1 MVKSAVQSHLATPQR
16 LVRQALAS
24 ATPAVT
30 LKQASRAIGMND
42 AYLQQF
48 LERGTPREL
57 PERVRYK
64 LADFLGIS
72 QDKLNPD
79 PWQRDIH
86 GARPV
91 DPQIRA
97 VPFID
102 IQASAGA
109 GSVIDAVEDHDIE
122 QWHLPKQWLRQLGNG
137 QIDSLKLLGVSGDSM
152 VPRLLDGDIVMIDTS
167 QRTASPP
174 GIFVLHDGLGLVIK
188 QIEPIPNTSPI
199 TLRMFSD
206 NNAYSAYDRS
216 IDEVCIIGRVVWFAR
231 TI

>member
-1 MVKSAVQSHLATPQR
+1 MAMIKRMIPTVKSADQSQLATPQR
-16 LVRQALAS
+16 AVRKALPT

-30 LKQASRAIGMND
+30 LKQASRAIGMNE

-48 LERGTPREL
+48 LERGAPREL

-72 QDKLNPD
+72 QDKLIPD
-79 PWQRDIH
+79 HWQREIH

-102 IQASAGA
+102 IHASAAA

-137 QIDSLKLLGVSGDSM
+137 QIDSLKLLSVSGGSIAQ
-152 VPRLLDGDIVMIDTS
+152 RLHHGDIVMIDTS

-174 GIFVLHDGLGLVIK
+174 SILCCMTVL
-188 QIEPIPNTSPI
+188 
-199 TLRMFSD
+199 
-206 NNAYSAYDRS
+206 A
-216 IDEVCIIGRVVWFAR
+216 W
-231 TI
+231 